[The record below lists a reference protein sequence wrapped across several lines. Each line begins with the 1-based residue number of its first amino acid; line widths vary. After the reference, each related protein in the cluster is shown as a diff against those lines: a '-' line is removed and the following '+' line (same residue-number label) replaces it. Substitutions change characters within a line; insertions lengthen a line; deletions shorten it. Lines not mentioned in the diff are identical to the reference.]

1 MSGDFYIFTMKNEK
15 RGEMNGKGKSVNG
28 SGCCMINRCINL
40 IFYMEEILKV
50 GLDTPNNVVF
60 S

>member
-1 MSGDFYIFTMKNEK
+1 
-15 RGEMNGKGKSVNG
+15 MNGKGKSGNG
-28 SGCCMINRCINL
+28 MDSYLILRCLNL

>member
-1 MSGDFYIFTMKNEK
+1 MKEPK
-15 RGEMNGKGKSVNG
+15 KIGIGYKLLEMNGEGKSGNG
-28 SGCCMINRCINL
+28 MDSYLILRCLNL

>member
-15 RGEMNGKGKSVNG
+15 RGEMNGKGKSGNG
-28 SGCCMINRCINL
+28 MDSYLILRCLNL